1 MNPLINVGALC
12 LATFSFATVL
22 MFVAFGLDATGARK
36 KQALATLL
44 FYASTV
50 LYFGATL
57 TSLGVFGIA
66 YFFAGRF

>member
-12 LATFSFATVL
+12 LAT
-22 MFVAFGLDATGARK
+22 FGLDATGARK

-44 FYASTV
+44 FYASNV
-50 LYFGATL
+50 LCFGATL